1 MISFLEYLKES
12 YVFELSR
19 NAEIIADQKK
29 IISTDKRVSIQR
41 SDRGEDIIIPI
52 GQNKLNSNTI
62 KKLLKGKEGS
72 TIGYNDVIKVLDSFG
87 PAELKNLD
95 KLFSMIYTAG
105 NKSLT
110 FKELASDLRDDV
122 VENCIIPILD
132 QMSGK
137 SKKNEKQ
144 WTIQD
149 IKTKEEE
156 VIIK

>member
-29 IISTDKRVSIQR
+29 IISIDKRVSIQR

-149 IKTKEEE
+149 IKTKEE
-156 VIIK
+156 VIIQ

>member
-149 IKTKEEE
+149 IKTKEED
-156 VIIK
+156 IIQ

>member
-149 IKTKEEE
+149 IKTKEE

>member
-149 IKTKEEE
+149 IKTKEE
-156 VIIK
+156 VIIQ